1 MLCPTVAKA
10 LRTGF
15 HRADAKRIMGVRLK
29 RIAIDM
35 GLIKLHARQ
44 LRQMP
49 ELGAIFL
56 KRKLFWHTLQF
67 PGSCYVLGLA
77 LSDLARRTD
86 NNVSALD
93 LSF

>member
-1 MLCPTVAKA
+1 
-10 LRTGF
+10 
-15 HRADAKRIMGVRLK
+15 
-29 RIAIDM
+29 M

-67 PGSCYVLGLA
+67 PGSFYLLGW
-77 LSDLARRTD
+77 
-86 NNVSALD
+86 V
-93 LSF
+93 